1 MTELDLFDELTFLE
15 DELILE
21 AHELPARKTI
31 RFRGLK
37 RAAVI
42 AAAVMM
48 LVVGSAVASGDFGIS
63 RPRGWTPGSSETNYN
78 SDPKTQT
85 MTVRDEGIYTVDGI
99 EGELS
104 TLTITKAHKSEFSTE
119 ASCDG
124 QQLQVIQEAMI
135 LMPDG
140 NVAYKT
146 NVSEGINTVI
156 AVLDNQVDGELGEIT
171 HVRCTVAVLTEDT
184 GDYFGRKTTPGPDG
198 KVWAKLQGWS
208 AFLPAQLHYDYPANT
223 DFRFPDMQFNYDG
236 RG

>member
-1 MTELDLFDELTFLE
+1 MTELDLFDELTFL
-15 DELILE
+15 DDDLILE
-21 AHELPARKTI
+21 AQEVPARKLI
-31 RFRGLK
+31 RFRGL
-37 RAAVI
+37 RRVAVLI
-42 AAAVMM
+42 AAVML
-48 LVVGSAVASGDFGIS
+48 LVVGSVTANGDFGIS
-63 RPRGWTPGSSETNYN
+63 RPRGWIPGSSYTNYN
-78 SDPKTQT
+78 ADPKTQT

-104 TLTITKAHKSEFSTE
+104 AFTITKAKKSELSTE

-140 NVAYKT
+140 TVAYKT

-156 AVLDNQVDGELGEIT
+156 AVLDNPGDGELGEIT

-198 KVWAKLQGWS
+198 KVWA
-208 AFLPAQLHYDYPANT
+208 
-223 DFRFPDMQFNYDG
+223 
-236 RG
+236 